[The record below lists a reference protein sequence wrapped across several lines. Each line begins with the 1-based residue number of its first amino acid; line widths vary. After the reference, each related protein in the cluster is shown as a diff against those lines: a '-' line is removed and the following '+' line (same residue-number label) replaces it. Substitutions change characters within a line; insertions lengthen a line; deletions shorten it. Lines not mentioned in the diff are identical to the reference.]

1 MAPDT
6 EVASGGRGATSLAES
21 IRGSIAG
28 GTYPVGK
35 FLPAT
40 RQLSGEHGVTAE
52 TVRRALKLL
61 QRDGL
66 LASVPRH
73 GFRVMSRANDPT
85 RGCPVAYVLS
95 SQKAGAVWTGF
106 NQVLL
111 GSLQG
116 AAARRGWSILGTGA
130 AGLRPRDILD
140 QCLASRAW
148 GLIVD
153 VHDPE
158 IVRLARKAG
167 LAAVMVDAWHEDAGV
182 DAVIQDNFLG
192 GKLAGQHLAAH
203 GHKEAAWFGPVTG
216 SVHSLERFGGAVA
229 GLRKGGARLAAEIEV
244 DIEDPELAAKARSF
258 LERKGRPAAVLAL
271 WSNLAQ
277 ALVAAAGELGI
288 KVDGGLD
295 IVGWCS
301 EELYESEYRAGMGSA
316 KPPPAVTWRVK
327 DLADMAITRLAQR
340 LAEPNLVPQRI
351 SVPVRL
357 KTSGGN
363 P

>member
-1 MAPDT
+1 
-6 EVASGGRGATSLAES
+6 
-21 IRGSIAG
+21 
-28 GTYPVGK
+28 
-35 FLPAT
+35 
-40 RQLSGEHGVTAE
+40 
-52 TVRRALKLL
+52 
-61 QRDGL
+61 
-66 LASVPRH
+66 
-73 GFRVMSRANDPT
+73 
-85 RGCPVAYVLS
+85 VLS
-95 SQKAGAVWTGF
+95 AQKAGVAWTGF

-111 GSLQG
+111 ASLQG
-116 AAARRGWSILGTGA
+116 AAAQRGWAILGTGA
-130 AGLRPRDILD
+130 AGLRPREILD

-192 GKLAGQHLAAH
+192 GKLAGEHLAAR
-203 GHKEAAWFGPVTG
+203 GHREVAWFGPVTG

-229 GLRKGGARLAAEIEV
+229 GLRKGGARLVGETEV

-258 LERKGRPAAVLAL
+258 LERKDRPAAVLAL
-271 WSNLAQ
+271 WSNLAR
-277 ALVAAAGELGI
+277 ALAAAAHELGLA
-288 KVDGGLD
+288 VGGELD

-301 EELYESEYRAGMGSA
+301 EELYESEYRAGMGVMSV
-316 KPPPAVTWRVK
+316 PPAVTWRVK

-340 LAEPNLVPQRI
+340 LSEPNLVPQRI

-363 P
+363 L